1 VAAAAQETDPI
12 KRWQRLDR
20 VLDLDR
26 FLSFMVMEMM
36 TCHWDGYCVGQ
47 NNFRIY
53 HDPTTDKLVFLP
65 HGMDQMFA
73 DPNYPIRPPN
83 FNGLVAQAV
92 IRTPEGRRLY
102 RERLGLLFTNV
113 FKLELLT
120 NRVAVLA
127 AQIRPAL
134 AAFNTNAVREFDGQ
148 AAGFRTRVEER
159 IAVLEKFLSVP
170 EPKPIAFESGV
181 AKLVRWEMRPGTGG
195 ASLDKTKD
203 ADGKAVLRIHATGM
217 TAASWRKRVLL
228 EGGHYRFEGLGR
240 ASGIV
245 AVKDV
250 KKGEGAGLRISGSQE
265 PRPNRLSGDA
275 NWQKLAYEFD
285 VAAPTDE
292 VELVCELRASK
303 GEVCFDSNSLRLIRV
318 K

>member
-1 VAAAAQETDPI
+1 ATVTEGGTSYEGVGVHLKGAAGSFRGIDDPRPGFTLSFSKFESRRKFHGTRKIHLNNAVQDASYLNENFAGELFRAAGVPAAQETAPV

-102 RERLGLLFTNV
+102 RERLGLLFSNV
-113 FKLELLT
+113 FKLQVLT
-120 NRVAVLA
+120 NRVNALA
-127 AQIRPAL
+127 AQVRPAL

-148 AAGFRTRVEER
+148 AVGFRTRVAER
-159 IAVLEKFLSVP
+159 MAVLEKFLSIP
-170 EPKPIAFESGV
+170 EPTPLQFESGV
-181 AKLVRWEMRPGTGG
+181 AK
-195 ASLDKTKD
+195 
-203 ADGKAVLRIHATGM
+203 
-217 TAASWRKRVLL
+217 
-228 EGGHYRFEGLGR
+228 
-240 ASGIV
+240 
-245 AVKDV
+245 
-250 KKGEGAGLRISGSQE
+250 
-265 PRPNRLSGDA
+265 
-275 NWQKLAYEFD
+275 
-285 VAAPTDE
+285 
-292 VELVCELRASK
+292 
-303 GEVCFDSNSLRLIRV
+303 
-318 K
+318 